1 MGHKSEARNRRKF
14 AWCIPSVLSST
25 PTRTQVA
32 HVTIDVPATKP
43 NDQTIDPPASYHKRC
58 RTPCRG
64 LGLVR
69 GRHSRTAL
77 AEPQQTTWTS
87 SEARLGGE
95 VRMARGE

>member
-14 AWCIPSVLSST
+14 ACCIPSVLSST

-32 HVTIDVPATKP
+32 HVTIDVPVTNKP
-43 NDQTIDPPASYHKRC
+43 NDQTIDPPASYQKHC

-69 GRHSRTAL
+69 GRHSRTA
-77 AEPQQTTWTS
+77 EPQQTTWTS
-87 SEARLGGE
+87 GEARLGGE